1 MGILDDVTHAGDEPE
16 INLISSG
23 KETVF
28 FNLEDADIVI
38 VKDWL
43 NLATDEEKEIVVDGN
58 VTKVFYSHPKVPARP
73 VMFKIREKLTEL
85 FQTDPA
91 FMPRV
96 SKYHTL
102 AYSNSEP
109 FTYTN
114 TVFQASDIID
124 ENQKQYKLYLV
135 LDGSLNSSLV
145 PSKTFAE
152 KEAYCILT
160 DPCTEELSSSGT
172 EDSLILCLTL
182 A

>member
-1 MGILDDVTHAGDEPE
+1 MGILDDVTFSGDEPE
-16 INLISSG
+16 INLNFSG

-28 FNLEDADIVI
+28 LTLEDEDIVI
-38 VKDWL
+38 IKDWL

-58 VTKVFYSHPKVPARP
+58 VTKVFYSHLKVPARS
-73 VMFKIREKLTEL
+73 VMLKIREKLTEL
-85 FQTDPA
+85 FKTDPA
-91 FMPRV
+91 FMPRI
-96 SKYHTL
+96 SKYYTL

-114 TVFQASDIID
+114 TVFEASEIID

-145 PSKTFAE
+145 PGRTFVE
-152 KEAYCILT
+152 KEAYCIVT
-160 DPCTEELSSSGT
+160 DPCNEELSSSGT